1 MAYTTAAK
9 GAQTLENLVGGTLA
23 RKAAITIVGS
33 IFLAVLSQVAV
44 PFFPVAMTLQTLAVM
59 LIGVTFGF
67 RLAVATVALYLL
79 EGALGLPVYTGFA
92 NLAELIAKPYTAGYL
107 VGFFFAAAAMGFMAD
122 RGTTKTWLGMVA
134 TLVVGEVIIFALGVG
149 FLGHLIGYDAAA
161 KAGLYPFIWGDLLK
175 LALAALI
182 GKGVIKGA
190 SSLANL

>member
-1 MAYTTAAK
+1 MADAVLAN
-9 GAQTLENLVGGTLA
+9 GAQTLEKLVGGTLA
-23 RKAAITIVGS
+23 RKAALVVGGS
-33 IFLAVLSQVAV
+33 IFMAILSQIAV

-59 LIGVTFGF
+59 LIGITFGF
-67 RLAVATVALYLL
+67 RLAAATVALYLL

-122 RGTTKTWLGMVA
+122 RGLTRTWLGMVV
-134 TLVVGEVIIFALGVG
+134 TLIVGEAIIFALGVS
-149 FLGHLIGYDAAA
+149 FLGHLIGYDAAV
-161 KAGLYPFIWGDLLK
+161 KTGLLPFVYGDLLK

-190 SSLANL
+190 SRLASL